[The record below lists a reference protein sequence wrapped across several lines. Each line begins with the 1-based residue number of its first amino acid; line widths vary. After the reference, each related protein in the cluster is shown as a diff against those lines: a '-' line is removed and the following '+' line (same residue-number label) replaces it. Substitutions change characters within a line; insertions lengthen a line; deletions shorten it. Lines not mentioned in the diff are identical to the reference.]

1 MTPIVSKQ
9 VIANK
14 ARTQA
19 VYSIGGA
26 LNNKPNTKAPKEK
39 KVPTYFVSSPA
50 CSSLPYLP
58 DEAKVTTNESI
69 VKLAIAHANL
79 KQRLVFDYNYDE
91 KERARNEVKLES
103 VNRLREFYQPKTSD
117 LLNSYLLNAESKRIE
132 ELVQSNNLRQR
143 GLTPQTVNKSI
154 TDLERQRDEARNMN
168 VDQQRELER
177 LRSMKEDKK
186 FIADKE
192 TTEKGISTEDLG
204 RADFGGQTENIS
216 QEIGT
221 QATISSK
228 SVESQTKLK
237 TKEKETQTKLKTK
250 EQETQTKLKTKEQGT
265 QTKKMEP
272 EFLEPKPR
280 GRPKKK

>member
-143 GLTPQTVNKSI
+143 GLTPQTVSKSI

-168 VDQQRELER
+168 ADQQRELER

-192 TTEKGISTEDLG
+192 TTEKEISSSDLG
-204 RADFGGQTENIS
+204 RETFGLERLFGEEEEVEKGKGKGIPVTPAQIAKIKELKANRGTTKITNEQIAKQVGVSIS
-216 QEIGT
+216 T
-221 QATISSK
+221 VK
-228 SVESQTKLK
+228 
-237 TKEKETQTKLKTK
+237 
-250 EQETQTKLKTKEQGT
+250 
-265 QTKKMEP
+265 
-272 EFLEPKPR
+272 R
-280 GRPKKK
+280 N